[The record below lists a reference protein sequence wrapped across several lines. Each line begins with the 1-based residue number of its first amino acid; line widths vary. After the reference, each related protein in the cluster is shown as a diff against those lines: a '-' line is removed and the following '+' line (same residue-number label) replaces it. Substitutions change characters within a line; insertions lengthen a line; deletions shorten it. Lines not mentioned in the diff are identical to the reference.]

1 MKDFFETN
9 KERREGELVV
19 TKRESDDDYDIS
31 THAPLLLLSHLS
43 TPKIKDPNKLYL
55 RDFILLI
62 VGRLLENVNL
72 LDLEPGM
79 VFSLTREN
87 IWT

>member
-1 MKDFFETN
+1 MDNIKSIN
-9 KERREGELVV
+9 NQ
-19 TKRESDDDYDIS
+19 S
-31 THAPLLLLSHLS
+31 
-43 TPKIKDPNKLYL
+43 KIKDPNKLYL